1 MARLKYSAPENKAR
15 AAGDGAAAGLA
26 ARIYLILTLLF
37 IYLPIAVLVLLS
49 FNSAR
54 YPAFPMR
61 GFTLEWYAELFRD
74 RSILTSIGYSALVA
88 TGTALTSTVLG
99 FLAAWTRVRRDFR
112 GKENL
117 DMLFFLA
124 LTVPYLLMGLA
135 LLVFVRYLGLSRSLW
150 MVWVGHVTIT
160 LPVAYLI
167 IRAQLS
173 PQQIEAER
181 AAQDLGASVLQ
192 AWWHVTMPM
201 IMPGL
206 MAAFLL
212 SFTFSWDEFLVAWF
226 VSGFEVTFPVRIWE
240 LMRSGLSPKLNAAG
254 SLILLASMGLVWIG
268 ARLVGKGVSR

>member
-135 LLVFVRYLGLSRSLW
+135 LLAFVRYLGLSRSLW

-212 SFTFSWDEFLVAWF
+212 CFTFSWDEFLVAWF

>member
-135 LLVFVRYLGLSRSLW
+135 LLAFVRYLGLSRSLW